1 MNEELAKIRNEIDWY
16 LEKLDTLNEQV
27 DKHNPEEIKMIRK
40 DIIRM
45 NIEPLIVQFRMK
57 TGYDLDVGLDTME
70 ESDDDDE
77 EEGVPR
83 YRPLPLPVIRMRRSA
98 RRPKG
103 NSPGKGS
110 SGSAKNE

>member
-1 MNEELAKIRNEIDWY
+1 M
-16 LEKLDTLNEQV
+16 EKLEIFNEQV
-27 DKHNPEEIKMIRK
+27 DKKNPEEIKMIRK

-57 TGYDLDVGLDTME
+57 TGYDLDVGLDVLE
-70 ESDDDDE
+70 ESDDDDDE

-110 SGSAKNE
+110 SGSAKKE